1 MVHAVLMC
9 FAVFI
14 YYYYFFFFLQPEQEN
29 LGCPA
34 SVLSKVYI
42 ESAYL
47 SCDAVVYSHFEELR
61 VMFPS
66 SLSSSG

>member
-14 YYYYFFFFLQPEQEN
+14 LFFLFFLQPEQEN

>member
-14 YYYYFFFFLQPEQEN
+14 FIFIFIFLQPEQEN